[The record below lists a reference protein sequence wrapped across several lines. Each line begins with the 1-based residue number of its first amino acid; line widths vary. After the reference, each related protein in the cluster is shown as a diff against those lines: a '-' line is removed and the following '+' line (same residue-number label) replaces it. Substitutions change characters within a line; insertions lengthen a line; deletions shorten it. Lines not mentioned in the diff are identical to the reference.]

1 MPIIIHLCLLCGNAQ
16 AAGRAH
22 RSWTAAFMF
31 TSTRVPFLPKE
42 NAHGQNF
49 RFAFSCL
56 HLKKKSQCAE
66 VRFSEVIVQLMCI
79 VYQYKGWSYLEM
91 MCRWVE
97 NRLFMLKIHYW
108 CWWNISLTF
117 QGSVVQLE
125 GEVYQGKMLLLGT
138 GLSHSI
144 KVLFHSPLGVF
155 FPLMQS
161 LIPGVKTPGRC
172 LCLQQKH
179 WQLGHV
185 GCLFYLTN
193 QWEITWCHCNET
205 THQKHL
211 CYVSVVV

>member
-22 RSWTAAFMF
+22 HSWTAAFMF

-155 FPLMQS
+155 FPPNAVTHSRCKDTWEMFVFTAKTLAAEACRLFILFNQS
-161 LIPGVKTPGRC
+161 MRD
-172 LCLQQKH
+172 
-179 WQLGHV
+179 HV
-185 GCLFYLTN
+185 MSL
-193 QWEITWCHCNET
+193 
-205 THQKHL
+205 
-211 CYVSVVV
+211 

>member
-22 RSWTAAFMF
+22 HSWTAAFMF

-179 WQLGHV
+179 WQLRHV